1 MSDKDRIEAVV
12 FDMDGVIFDSEK
24 LVIDCWIPVAEKYHI
39 PDIEAACH
47 DCLGINA
54 ALTREKMKQRY
65 GEDFPYDTYKAE
77 MSALFF
83 ERTKNGNLP
92 QKPGVKEL
100 LGFLKEKKI
109 KVALASSTRREVVV
123 RELTEG
129 NLISYFDEVV
139 CGDMVSK
146 SKPDP
151 EIFLKACEQ
160 LSVEPECAYA
170 IEDSYN
176 GIRSA
181 HAAGMRPIMVPD
193 MAEPTPEMEELSER
207 ILPSLLNVKEY
218 LDSRIRK

>member
-1 MSDKDRIEAVV
+1 MCNKDRIEAVV

-151 EIFLKACEQ
+151 EIFLKACE
-160 LSVEPECAYA
+160 LLCVEPECAYA
-170 IEDSYN
+170 IEDSY
-176 GIRSA
+176 RS
-181 HAAGMRPIMVPD
+181 
-193 MAEPTPEMEELSER
+193 EER
-207 ILPSLLNVKEY
+207 
-218 LDSRIRK
+218 R

>member
-1 MSDKDRIEAVV
+1 M
-12 FDMDGVIFDSEK
+12 
-24 LVIDCWIPVAEKYHI
+24 
-39 PDIEAACH
+39 
-47 DCLGINA
+47 
-54 ALTREKMKQRY
+54 
-65 GEDFPYDTYKAE
+65 
-77 MSALFF
+77 
-83 ERTKNGNLP
+83 
-92 QKPGVKEL
+92 
-100 LGFLKEKKI
+100 
-109 KVALASSTRREVVV
+109 

-218 LDSRIRK
+218 LESRIRK